1 MPDLVAVGK
10 VVGVF
15 GNKGSLRVAS
25 LTDFPSRVLE
35 LGSVYLVGKQ
45 VKKYRVL
52 AARKHR
58 RGYNLTL
65 SDVDSS
71 EKAKSL
77 IGCYVSVLEEEL
89 EPLPKGTYYEFQ
101 IVGLVACREN
111 GETIGE
117 VTDILELPG
126 NDVLVIDGHGKEI
139 LVPLVDNFIKE
150 INIEKKRI
158 IITPIK
164 GLIDQ
169 E

>member
-65 SDVDSS
+65 SGVDSS

-77 IGCYVSVLEEEL
+77 MGCYVSVLEEEL